1 MSYRDFRRPLTLGE
15 TLGLED
21 RATAAS
27 ADLYNP
33 PAWSSAAN
41 SRCVETPIPPFLLP
55 GRVSGTGMGVSDV
68 PVAYG
73 MKLIPV
79 FSNCA
84 GNAIM
89 VEELLRCHYPSNS

>member
-1 MSYRDFRRPLTLGE
+1 MSYRSFRRPLTLQ
-15 TLGLED
+15 
-21 RATAAS
+21 S
-27 ADLYNP
+27 

-41 SRCVETPIPPFLLP
+41 LRCVETPIPSILLP
-55 GRVSGTGMGVSDV
+55 GRVAGTGMGVSDV

-89 VEELLRCHYPSNS
+89 VEELPCWHYPSNS